1 MIQIRHR
8 RMAFGSRYSV
18 LKENRQMGLFD
29 WLRGKK
35 KTHSGRHETPS
46 RSNPA
51 GGGGELSQIICSGCG
66 ASPELLYENP
76 YVNVPGFGRCE
87 QCSKLWCNRCANSGG
102 FLVKCPRCNEALK
115 SFSMDDLEAGTL

>member
-46 RSNPA
+46 RSNPCRR
-51 GGGGELSQIICSGCG
+51 GWRIVSDRMQRMWSIS
-66 ASPELLYENP
+66 
-76 YVNVPGFGRCE
+76 
-87 QCSKLWCNRCANSGG
+87 
-102 FLVKCPRCNEALK
+102 
-115 SFSMDDLEAGTL
+115 